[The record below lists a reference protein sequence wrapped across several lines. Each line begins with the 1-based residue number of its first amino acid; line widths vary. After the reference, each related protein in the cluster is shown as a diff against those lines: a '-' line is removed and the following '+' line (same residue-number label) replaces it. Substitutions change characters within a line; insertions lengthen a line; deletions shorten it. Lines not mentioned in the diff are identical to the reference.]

1 MENYLVNAYDIH
13 LHTSPDVIE
22 RKLDDEEMA
31 KRASARGMRGFVIK
45 NHYQDT
51 SQRAA
56 AVNKKYTNLN
66 TAGGITLNLSVG
78 GICAESV
85 ENAAKNGA
93 KFVWFPTMDALSYNI
108 HKKKNTENKISI
120 LKNGVLIPEAYDVLD
135 VIKQY
140 KMILCTGH
148 ISVEESLALIHA
160 GRIRSITKMI
170 LTHADSPSV
179 FTDCE
184 QQLKF
189 VKEGALIEHSSFT
202 LEVNATSWNLMMEQ
216 ILRIGSRHIVLSSD
230 LGQVSNPYPDDSLN
244 EFVNGLLERG
254 IYQNEIDQMIR
265 TNPEWLL
272 SDTY

>member
-13 LHTSPDVIE
+13 LHTSPDVVE

-31 KRASARGMRGFVIK
+31 KRASARGMKGFVIK

-56 AVNKKYTNLN
+56 AVSKKYPNLN
-66 TAGGITLNLSVG
+66 AAGGITLNQSVG
-78 GICAESV
+78 GICADSV
-85 ENAAKNGA
+85 EKAAKTGA
-93 KFVWFPTMDALSYNI
+93 KFVWFPTMDALSYSI
-108 HKKKNTENKISI
+108 YKKKDTGSKISI
-120 LKNGVLIPEAYDVLD
+120 LKDGVLIPEVYDVLD

-148 ISVEESLALIHA
+148 ISFGESLALIQA
-160 GRIRSITKMI
+160 GHMRGITKMI

-189 VKEGALIEHSSFT
+189 VKEGAFIEHSSFT
-202 LEVNATSWNLMMEQ
+202 LEVKATSWDLMKEQ
-216 ILRIGSRHIVLSSD
+216 ILNIGSKHIVLSSD

-244 EFVNGLLERG
+244 EFVKGLLERG
-254 IYQNEIDQMIR
+254 MYQSEIDQMIR
-265 TNPEWLL
+265 TNPDWLL
-272 SDTY
+272 SDMY

>member
-13 LHTSPDVIE
+13 LHTSPDVVE

-31 KRASARGMRGFVIK
+31 KRASARGMKGFVIK

-56 AVNKKYTNLN
+56 AVNKKYPNLN
-66 TAGGITLNLSVG
+66 VAGGITLNQSVG
-78 GICAESV
+78 GIRGESV
-85 ENAAKNGA
+85 ENAAKTGA

-108 HKKKNTENKISI
+108 YKKKDTNNKISI
-120 LKNGVLIPEAYDVLD
+120 LKDGALIPEVYDILD

-160 GRIRSITKMI
+160 GNMRGITKMV

-179 FTDCE
+179 FTNCE
-184 QQLKF
+184 QQLRF

-202 LEVNATSWNLMMEQ
+202 LEVKATSWNLMMDQ
-216 ILRIGSRHIVLSSD
+216 VRKIGSQHIVLSSD
-230 LGQVSNPYPDDSLN
+230 LGQISNPYPDDSLN
-244 EFVNGLLERG
+244 GFVKGLLERG
-254 IYQNEIDQMIR
+254 ISQNEIDQMIR
-265 TNPEWLL
+265 SNPNWLI
-272 SDTY
+272 SDIY